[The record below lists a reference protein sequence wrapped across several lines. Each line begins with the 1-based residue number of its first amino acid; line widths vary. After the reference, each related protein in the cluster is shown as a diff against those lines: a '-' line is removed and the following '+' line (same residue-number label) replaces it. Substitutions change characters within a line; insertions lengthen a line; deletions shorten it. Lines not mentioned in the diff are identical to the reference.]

1 MGGPKLLYTFLCSW
15 LFWEQGGD
23 LCCLQHLAGMVVCL
37 SVTLPGGSAG
47 ITLAQEQQENFR
59 VLLLCLLEL
68 SPQQGSDSRYLYCCV
83 PFTLSA
89 PWGGVYFKNLR
100 WWGFISILSWWQ
112 MEGGRQKSSWFHW
125 SCNLSLSCL
134 SVQ

>member
-15 LFWEQGGD
+15 LLWEQGGD

-83 PFTLSA
+83 LFYPF
-89 PWGGVYFKNLR
+89 
-100 WWGFISILSWWQ
+100 
-112 MEGGRQKSSWFHW
+112 
-125 SCNLSLSCL
+125 CSLGL
-134 SVQ
+134 GLF